1 MQPPEHLFEPKKPA
15 LLAIV
20 VFLLAAATLMW
31 PMALGQFLVNPMS
44 DQYSAGYSFRLFG
57 AEMFR
62 ATGAIPQWNPF
73 LFGGM
78 PFIGAMH
85 GDIFYPTA
93 WLRWILPTDVA
104 MTLGFG
110 LHLVLAGLFM
120 YALLRALKLSW
131 TGAMVGGVAYQLTG
145 IVASMVSPGHDGKM
159 FVSALAPLAFLAL
172 LRAVRDQ
179 RRPWFGLF
187 AIVVGLALLSP
198 HYQLTYYLLVASGV
212 WTLYL
217 TFFGPEKPT
226 GSWIAP
232 IAMAFGAVALGVAI
246 SAIQALPFL
255 EYIPYS
261 PRGAGGPSLGWQYS
275 TNFSLPPEE
284 LMSTILPQF
293 NGIIESYWGRNFFK
307 LHTEYLGVVVVALAA
322 FGWTNRERRRLLWA
336 MTAIAGLFLLIALG
350 RHTPFYRLWYEVM
363 PMMKKVRA
371 PGMAFY
377 LVALPVTVMAG
388 MGADQLLARRV
399 GRRLFWIVFGVL
411 GAVALLGTVGALQP
425 VAEALAE
432 PQQVGTVSANADALQ
447 AGALRMLVVLLVAG
461 ALAWAINAG
470 KVRAGIASA
479 ALIVVVAAD
488 MWSLDRNFFRFS
500 PPASEIYATD
510 DIIDYIRTSD
520 GQFRVFNPL
529 RVYDGSILMA
539 YGIQTALG
547 YHGNEVR
554 FYDDLWGGK
563 NVWRNQGSQQ
573 LWDLMAVR
581 FVLLPSVQEIPGFT
595 RVLGPVR
602 TTSGQFGVLYQR
614 DDPQPYVRALPGAAK
629 VPDDQ
634 IVSTVIDTRFRY
646 DQVALY
652 SDTASVDVP
661 QFQGLPEPT
670 AVTAELAE
678 WAPGRMLI
686 DLEGEDDR
694 QTYLLVAETW
704 FPDWHATVDGTPS
717 AVLRGQGALLSVAL
731 PPGAKRVELTFSSSS
746 YRLGTVVSFLSLALA
761 LAIMVVPA
769 VIRRRTGDG

>member
-1 MQPPEHLFEPKKPA
+1 VTPPEDRFEPNKP
-15 LLAIV
+15 LILAV
-20 VFLLAAATLMW
+20 AVFLLAAATLMW

-62 ATGAIPQWNPF
+62 ATGAIPQWNPY

-110 LHLVLAGLFM
+110 LHLVLAGLFL
-120 YALLRALKLSW
+120 YAFLRALQVSW
-131 TGAMVGGVAYQLTG
+131 TGAVVGGLAYQLTG
-145 IVASMVSPGHDGKM
+145 IVASMVNPGHDGKM

-172 LRAVRDQ
+172 LRAVRD
-179 RRPWFGLF
+179 RRQSWFGLF

-217 TFFGPEKPT
+217 VFFDPEKPS
-226 GSWIAP
+226 GNWVAP

-246 SAIQALPFL
+246 SAIQAFPFL
-255 EYIPYS
+255 EYIQYS

-275 TNFSLPPEE
+275 TAFSLPPEE

-307 LHTEYLGVVVVALAA
+307 LHTEYLGVIVVALAV

-336 MTAIAGLFLLIALG
+336 MTAIAGLFLLISLG
-350 RHTPFYRLWYEVM
+350 GHTPFYRLWYEVM

-377 LVALPVTVMAG
+377 LVALPVAVVAG
-388 MGADQLLARRV
+388 LGTDQLMARQV
-399 GRRLFWIVFGVL
+399 GRRLFWTVFGVL
-411 GAVALLGTVGALQP
+411 GAVALLGAVGVLQP
-425 VAEALAE
+425 VAEALAK
-432 PQQVGTVSANADALQ
+432 PQQAGTVSANAGALQ
-447 AGALRMLVVLLVAG
+447 AGASRILVVLLVGG

-470 KVRAGIASA
+470 KLRAGLAAA
-479 ALIVVVAAD
+479 ALIVLVVGD
-488 MWSLDRNFFRFS
+488 MWSLDRSFFRFS
-500 PPASEIYATD
+500 APASQLYASD
-510 DIIDYIRTSD
+510 DIIDYIQGSEGR
-520 GQFRVFNPL
+520 FRVFNPL
-529 RVYDGSILMA
+529 RVYDGSVLMS
-539 YGIQTALG
+539 YRIQTALG

-563 NVWRNQGSQQ
+563 NEWRNQGSQQ

-581 FVLLPSVQEIPGFT
+581 FVLLPAVQDVPGFT
-595 RVLGPVR
+595 RVLGPVQ
-602 TTSGQFGVLYQR
+602 TASGQFGVLYQR
-614 DDPQPYVRALPGAAK
+614 DDPQPYVRVLPAAAK
-629 VPDDQ
+629 VPDNQ
-634 IVSTVIDTRFRY
+634 VVTTVIDPRFPY

-652 SDTASVDVP
+652 SDTASVEVP
-661 QFQGLPEPT
+661 QLDALPDPT
-670 AVTAELAE
+670 DVTAELAD
-678 WAPGRMLI
+678 WAPGKMSI
-686 DLEGEDDR
+686 DVEGEDER

-704 FPDWHATVDGTPS
+704 FPDWHATVDGVP
-717 AVLRGQGALLSVAL
+717 AEVLRGQGALLSVVL
-731 PPGAKRVELTFSSSS
+731 PPGAERVQLTFSSAS
-746 YRLGTVVSFLSLALA
+746 YRKGILVSFLALA
-761 LAIMVVPA
+761 LALALIVFPS
-769 VIRRRTGDG
+769 IKRRRTADD